1 MIAAEYPT
9 DSLDCHYVI
18 RPNRSL
24 SWRGTLIFFA
34 VASVVTLTVA
44 FIFALKGAWLIVPFS
59 GLEIL
64 LLGVCLYQCARK
76 NAECEVVHIGKDF
89 IKVERGRKQVNE
101 CVEFQRSWSRV
112 NLTESRL
119 NGYPS
124 RLTISSRGREVEIG
138 ASLVNDERLALARE
152 LQRKLAI

>member
-1 MIAAEYPT
+1 MNAAEYPT
-9 DSLDCHYVI
+9 DSLDCHYII

-24 SWRGTLIFFA
+24 SWRGTLIFFLLA
-34 VASVVTLTVA
+34 AVVTLSVA
-44 FIFALKGAWLIVPFS
+44 LMFALKGAWLILPFS

-76 NAECEVVHIGKDF
+76 NAECEVVHIGRDF
-89 IKVERGRKQVNE
+89 IKIERGRKHVKE
-101 CVEFQRSWSRV
+101 RVEFQRSWSRI

-119 NGYPS
+119 SWYPS
-124 RLTISSRGREVEIG
+124 RLTISSRGQEIEIG